1 MKIKNHI
8 WGWNHWMGSAS
19 LGLLIVSIALV
30 IGLPRLGQT
39 SPIPGL
45 SAALT
50 SSNTLLLTVTNG
62 VSTEYYTVYSK
73 AALQTNF
80 SWSGSITGALGQ
92 TNFTVPLGP
101 GLSGFFKAESGTEI
115 PTTLTWVSSPSQS
128 SLPQTVPPST
138 DFAHEKREFEDPG
151 GVFAAQCGLLY
162 CHFDGSA
169 WFSTRR
175 TRWRSGG

>member
-101 GLSGFFKAESGTEI
+101 GLSGFFKAESGTDRDGDGITNWEDANPNDPNVGI
-115 PTTLTWVSSPSQS
+115 LTITIVSPTNGSTL
-128 SLPQTVPPST
+128 
-138 DFAHEKREFEDPG
+138 
-151 GVFAAQCGLLY
+151 Y
-162 CHFDGSA
+162 
-169 WFSTRR
+169 
-175 TRWRSGG
+175 

>member
-101 GLSGFFKAESGTEI
+101 GLSGFFKAESGTDRDGDGI
-115 PTTLTWVSSPSQS
+115 PNWEDANPNDPNVGILTITIVSPTNGSTL
-128 SLPQTVPPST
+128 
-138 DFAHEKREFEDPG
+138 
-151 GVFAAQCGLLY
+151 Y
-162 CHFDGSA
+162 
-169 WFSTRR
+169 
-175 TRWRSGG
+175 